1 MIHLIETKEIDAPPE
16 LVFET
21 INNYG
26 RRLEWDT
33 LLRDAEIISAS
44 GRRLPLNTPL
54 VPGLVVRSYSR
65 WLSGGVVMDTLYT
78 LCEFPDAEL
87 EMVKGPWFFK
97 SFVAKANIEKTASG
111 GACWR
116 GEYTFT
122 CRPRVLRWIVEPVV
136 AWFFLRETRM
146 RVSGMRKWL
155 ENEVRH
161 SGEIGAD
168 PKA

>member
-1 MIHLIETKEIDAPPE
+1 MIHLIETKEIAAPAE

-33 LLRDAEIISAS
+33 LLRHAEVIS
-44 GRRLPLNTPL
+44 GCGHTLPLDTPL
-54 VPGLVVRSYSR
+54 VSGLVVRSYSR

-78 LCEFPDAEL
+78 LCKFPDAEL
-87 EMVKGPWFFK
+87 EMVKGPWFFE
-97 SFVAKANIEKTASG
+97 SFLAKAHLEEMADG
-111 GACWR
+111 GARWR

-122 CRPRVLRWIVEPVV
+122 CRPRALRWIVEPVV

-155 ENEVRH
+155 EDEVRH
-161 SGEIGAD
+161 SCIIGAD
-168 PKA
+168 RNT

>member
-1 MIHLIETKEIDAPPE
+1 MIHLIETKEIAAPPE
-16 LVFET
+16 LVFKT

-33 LLRDAEIISAS
+33 LLRDAKVLTAC
-44 GRRLPLNTPL
+44 GRLLPLNTPL
-54 VPGLVVRSYSR
+54 VSGLVVRSYSR

-87 EMVKGPWFFK
+87 EMVKGPWFFE
-97 SFVAKANIEKTASG
+97 SFLAKAHLDEIAG
-111 GACWR
+111 GGVCWR

-122 CRPRVLRWIVEPVV
+122 CRPRALRWIVEPVV

-146 RVSGMRKWL
+146 RISELMKWL
-155 ENEVRH
+155 ENEIRH
-161 SGEIGAD
+161 SGDIEVDPEI
-168 PKA
+168 